1 LALANAQAV
10 QASTPLGA
18 LARNLFSLH
27 AQADAEHEGLD
38 FSSIQK
44 LYRGKD

>member
-1 LALANAQAV
+1 
-10 QASTPLGA
+10 
-18 LARNLFSLH
+18 
-27 AQADAEHEGLD
+27 QADAEHEGLD

>member
-1 LALANAQAV
+1 
-10 QASTPLGA
+10 
-18 LARNLFSLH
+18 
-27 AQADAEHEGLD
+27 AQADAEHDGLD

>member
-1 LALANAQAV
+1 
-10 QASTPLGA
+10 
-18 LARNLFSLH
+18 
-27 AQADAEHEGLD
+27 QADAEHDGLD

>member
-1 LALANAQAV
+1 
-10 QASTPLGA
+10 
-18 LARNLFSLH
+18 SLH